1 MANGRRR
8 RLSRS
13 AVSATPHVDGTFHA
27 QVVSANRCSGAID
40 IASGV
45 LGILCAAF
53 TCASD
58 IFNSLECAGNSNHP
72 VEFLRARDSKS
83 KHMKP
88 RVTVSASRTDI
99 SGRHMMTTDD
109 SKTFSDSESDVFW
122 TEFFPQKRISAERGT
137 ECTPDRISC
146 CDVLDTIK
154 KRGSDKFGPGNN
166 QLFFGPGKSD
176 KSQSGINKLF
186 VGPGKSDKF

>member
-8 RLSRS
+8 RHLRRS
-13 AVSATPHVDGTFHA
+13 AVSATPHVDGVFHA
-27 QVVSANRCSGAID
+27 QVMSTNGCSGATD

-53 TCASD
+53 VRASD

-88 RVTVSASRTDI
+88 RVTVSASRMDI
-99 SGRHMMTTDD
+99 SGRHMITMDD
-109 SKTFSDSESDVFW
+109 SEMFSDLESDVFQ
-122 TEFFPQKRISAERGT
+122 TEFFTQKRISAERGA
-137 ECTPDRISC
+137 ECTLDRISC
-146 CDVLDTIK
+146 RDILDTIEK
-154 KRGSDKFGPGNN
+154 CGSDKFGPGN
-166 QLFFGPGKSD
+166 D
-176 KSQSGINKLF
+176 QSF
-186 VGPGKSDKF
+186 VGPGKSDKS